1 MQRAC
6 ALAYLHQGQTII
18 KNPGRSN
25 DDLAALQIIKNLG
38 VTVTNTGNGTEEIIV
53 NSYPGLKT
61 GAIQKTGVQQKTEVD
76 QKTGIEQNIQE
87 KKINCGESGLSIR
100 MFTPIVAINESA
112 FIITG
117 EGSLMNRPMDFF
129 GKIFPQLGV
138 TVELNNGKLPLTIK
152 GPLTPK
158 NITVDGSQSSQFLTG
173 LLMAFAKITTKPV
186 TITVTNLISKPYIDL
201 TLQMM
206 KHFGYEIENEN
217 YSKFCI
223 KPYPV
228 VPPGPIQIYT
238 VENDWS
244 GAAFLL
250 VAGAIAGE
258 ITVKGLDVFS
268 AQGDK
273 AILEVLVMTAAFI
286 SVSTDEIVVKTN
298 KLKPFYFNATECPD
312 LFPPLVALAACC
324 EGISVIEGTSRLQHK
339 ESNRALSLQEEFAKM
354 GVEIKLQDD
363 LMMING
369 TTKINGAILDSHQD
383 HRVAMACAVAALRAG
398 SETIISEA
406 EAINKSYPGFYD
418 HLKLLGAN
426 VSLQSNN

>member
-1 MQRAC
+1 MYRHVRQ
-6 ALAYLHQGQTII
+6 
-18 KNPGRSN
+18 
-25 DDLAALQIIKNLG
+25 
-38 VTVTNTGNGTEEIIV
+38 V
-53 NSYPGLKT
+53 
-61 GAIQKTGVQQKTEVD
+61 
-76 QKTGIEQNIQE
+76 
-87 KKINCGESGLSIR
+87 
-100 MFTPIVAINESA
+100 
-112 FIITG
+112 
-117 EGSLMNRPMDFF
+117 
-129 GKIFPQLGV
+129 
-138 TVELNNGKLPLTIK
+138 
-152 GPLTPK
+152 
-158 NITVDGSQSSQFLTG
+158 
-173 LLMAFAKITTKPV
+173 
-186 TITVTNLISKPYIDL
+186 
-201 TLQMM
+201 

-217 YSKFCI
+217 YNKFCI

-228 VPPGPIQIYT
+228 VPLELIQIYT

-298 KLKPFYFNATECPD
+298 KLKPFHFNATECPD

-363 LMMING
+363 LMMIDG

-383 HRVAMACAVAALRAG
+383 HRIAMACAVAALRAG

>member
-1 MQRAC
+1 
-6 ALAYLHQGQTII
+6 
-18 KNPGRSN
+18 
-25 DDLAALQIIKNLG
+25 
-38 VTVTNTGNGTEEIIV
+38 
-53 NSYPGLKT
+53 
-61 GAIQKTGVQQKTEVD
+61 
-76 QKTGIEQNIQE
+76 
-87 KKINCGESGLSIR
+87 
-100 MFTPIVAINESA
+100 MFTPIVAISESA

-138 TVELNNGKLPLTIK
+138 TVELNNGKLPLAIK

-173 LLMAFAKITTKPV
+173 LLMAFAKITTVPV

-217 YSKFCI
+217 YNKFCI

-228 VPPGPIQIYT
+228 VPLELIQIYT

-298 KLKPFYFNATECPD
+298 KLKPFHFNATECPD

-369 TTKINGAILDSHQD
+369 TTKIKGAILDSHQD
-383 HRVAMACAVAALRAG
+383 HRIAMACAVAALRAG

>member
-6 ALAYLHQGQTII
+6 ALAYLYDGKTII
-18 KNPGRSN
+18 KNAGKSN
-25 DDLAALQIIKNLG
+25 DDLAALQIIEDLG
-38 VTVTNTGNGTEEIIV
+38 VTVISMGNGVGEIIV
-53 NSYPGLKT
+53 NGYPGLKT
-61 GAIQKTGVQQKTEVD
+61 GAN
-76 QKTGIEQNIQE
+76 QKTGILQNTEE
-87 KKINCGESGLSIR
+87 KIINCGESGLSIR
-100 MFTPIVAINESA
+100 MFTPIVAISESA

-138 TVELNNGKLPLTIK
+138 TVELNNGKLPLKIK
-152 GPLTPK
+152 GPLIPK
-158 NITVDGSQSSQFLTG
+158 DITVDGSQSSQFLTG
-173 LLMAFAKITTKPV
+173 MLIAFAKITTKPV

-217 YSKFCI
+217 YCKFYI
-223 KPYPV
+223 KPRTAV
-228 VPPGPIQIYT
+228 ISRQAKTYT

-258 ITVKGLDVFS
+258 ITLKGLDVFS

-273 AILEVLVMTAAFI
+273 AILQVLMMTAAFI
-286 SVSTDEIVVKTN
+286 SVNTDEIVVKTN
-298 KLKPFYFNATECPD
+298 KLKPFHFNATECPD

-324 EGISVIEGTSRLQHK
+324 EGISVIEGTSRLLHK
-339 ESNRALSLQEEFAKM
+339 ESNRALSLQVEFAKM
-354 GVEIKLQDD
+354 GVEIKLQGD
-363 LMMING
+363 LMIITG
-369 TTKINGAILDSHQD
+369 ATKINGAILDSHQD
-383 HRVAMACAVAALRAG
+383 HRIAMACAVAALRASG
-398 SETIISEA
+398 KTIINEA
-406 EAINKSYPGFYD
+406 EAVNKSYPGFYE

-426 VSLQSNN
+426 VSLQINN